1 MDLRKMMDMYYEE
14 GLTRELAAARVC
26 QDIVLKAIA
35 IGPLSRN
42 VTIKGGVVMR
52 SLTDNL
58 RRATRDID
66 LDFIH
71 YSIEDDAIWDFVQKM
86 NCIPE
91 ITIEIMG
98 DIEELKHQDYHGK
111 SIKVRITDV
120 KGTNVESK
128 IDIGVHKHLEL
139 EQEEYCFDVCMDDE
153 GASLLK
159 KSKEQSVVEK
169 LRALLIFGVNN
180 RRYKD
185 IYDIYYLKDELKM
198 DRFLRYIELLI
209 FEDEG
214 MRENR
219 MDDIVRRLESCFKE
233 KSFLKRISTSRQ
245 RWIDEDIEV
254 IAEEIVAFFRGLLQS
269 EIFHL

>member
-1 MDLRKMMDMYYEE
+1 MDLREMMDMYYEE
-14 GLTRELAAARVC
+14 GLSRELAAARVC

-52 SLTDNL
+52 SLTNNN

-71 YSIEDDAIWDFVQKM
+71 YPIDNDSIRIFVQKM
-86 NCIPE
+86 NCIPD
-91 ITIEIMG
+91 IKIEIIG

-111 SIKVRITDV
+111 SIKVQITD
-120 KGTNVESK
+120 KNGITVESK

-139 EQEEYCFDVCMDDE
+139 EQEEYCFDVCMDAE

-159 KSKEQSVVEK
+159 NSKEQSVVEK
-169 LRALLIFGVNN
+169 LRALLIFGVND

-185 IYDIYYLKDELKM
+185 IYDMYYLKDELKI
-198 DRFLRYIELLI
+198 DKFLHYIELLI
-209 FEDEG
+209 FNDES
-214 MRENR
+214 MRENA
-219 MDDIVRRLESCFKE
+219 MDDIVKRLENSFKD
-233 KSFLKRISTSRQ
+233 KGFLKRISTSRQ
-245 RWIDEDIEV
+245 RWIDEDIEL
-254 IAEEIVAFFRGLLQS
+254 IAEGIIGFYKGLSLS
-269 EIFHL
+269 SGDN

>member
-1 MDLRKMMDMYYEE
+1 MDLRKMIDMYYEE
-14 GLTRELAAARVC
+14 GLSRELAAARVC
-26 QDIVLKAIA
+26 QDMVLKAIA

-52 SLTDNL
+52 SLTDNI

-71 YSIEDDAIWDFVQKM
+71 YSIEDDAIRIFVQKM
-86 NCIPE
+86 NCIPDVK
-91 ITIEIMG
+91 IEIIG

-111 SIKVRITDV
+111 SIKVRITDEM
-120 KGTNVESK
+120 GTNVDSK

-159 KSKEQSVVEK
+159 NSKEQSVVEK
-169 LRALLIFGVNN
+169 LRALLIFGVND

-185 IYDIYYLKDELKM
+185 IYDMYYLKDELKI
-198 DRFLRYIELLI
+198 DKFLRYIELLI
-209 FEDEG
+209 FKDES

-219 MDDIVRRLESCFKE
+219 IDDIVRRIE
-233 KSFLKRISTSRQ
+233 KCLKDKNFLKRISASRQ
-245 RWIDEDIEV
+245 RWIDVDVEI
-254 IAEEIVAFFRGLLQS
+254 IAEEIIAFFKGLSLPTGDK
-269 EIFHL
+269 

>member
-1 MDLRKMMDMYYEE
+1 MMDMYYEE
-14 GLTRELAAARVC
+14 GLSRELAAARVC

-35 IGPLSRN
+35 IGPLNRN

-52 SLTDNL
+52 SLTNNN

-71 YSIEDDAIWDFVQKM
+71 YSIEDDAIRIFVQKM
-86 NCIPE
+86 NCIPDVK
-91 ITIEIMG
+91 IEIIG

-111 SIKVRITDV
+111 SIKVRLTD
-120 KGTNVESK
+120 KNGTAVESK
-128 IDIGVHKHLEL
+128 IDIGVHKYLEL

-159 KSKEQSVVEK
+159 NSKEQSAVEK

-185 IYDIYYLKDELKM
+185 IYDMYYLKDCMNIEK
-198 DRFLRYIELLI
+198 FLQYIDWLI
-209 FEDEG
+209 FKDES
-214 MRENR
+214 MRENT
-219 MDDIVRRLESCFKE
+219 MDDIIRRVEGCFKD
-233 KSFLKRISTSRQ
+233 KNFLKRISTSRQ
-245 RWIDEDIEV
+245 RWIDEEV
-254 IAEEIVAFFRGLLQS
+254 EIIAEEMVTFFRGFSLPTGDN
-269 EIFHL
+269 